1 MKKLLPTL
9 VLLVMG
15 SLAHAQSPTFAPA
28 VTYATGTSYVYS
40 LAVADLN
47 GDTKPDVV
55 TVNGGSDKVGVFLG
69 TASGSLQPVVTYAT
83 GLNSGPSDVQIVD
96 VNRDGIVDLLT
107 ANSSTSTLGVLLGNG
122 NGTFQAVTTYPSQ
135 VSSNPVGLAVADLNG
150 DGNPD
155 VALLNW
161 LNPFASVLLGN
172 GNGTF
177 QAAVHYS
184 IPTGGRRGDASDI
197 AIGDVNGD
205 GLPDLLTTHFHTS
218 TLGVLLGNGNGTFQ
232 AATVLI
238 GASSLPSAVVLA
250 DVNGDSRL
258 DVLLA
263 NSGNATVGVGL
274 APSTGALSAITTYPA
289 ATGSSPQG
297 LAVADIT
304 NDGRPDLL
312 VTTNA
317 TGSAFAL
324 VAGNGNG
331 TFQAPISY
339 PAAPVAGYS
348 RSIAVADLN
357 GDGKSDVLVTNTVTN
372 TLSVFLNTTV
382 LATRNTL
389 AATVNLW
396 PNPAGKG
403 ATTLSLAGLPPA
415 VKRVQVAVLDA
426 TGRMVA
432 HHLLPAAQG
441 TAQANLPTNGLAAG
455 LYLVLLSTVDAQ
467 GIVFGTLPVQR
478 LSLQ

>member
-1 MKKLLPTL
+1 
-9 VLLVMG
+9 
-15 SLAHAQSPTFAPA
+15 
-28 VTYATGTSYVYS
+28 
-40 LAVADLN
+40 
-47 GDTKPDVV
+47 
-55 TVNGGSDKVGVFLG
+55 
-69 TASGSLQPVVTYAT
+69 
-83 GLNSGPSDVQIVD
+83 VQIAD
-96 VNRDGIVDLLT
+96 VNRDGILDLLT

-122 NGTFQAVTTYPSQ
+122 NGTFQAATTYPGQ
-135 VSSNPVGLAVADLNG
+135 VSGMPLGLAVADLNG

-155 VALLNW
+155 VALLNGFST
-161 LNPFASVLLGN
+161 FASVLLGN

-177 QAAVHYS
+177 QAAVHYY
-184 IPTGGRRGDASDI
+184 IPTGGRMGDASDI

-205 GLPDLLTTHFHTS
+205 GLPDLLTTHFNTS

-238 GASSLPSAVVLA
+238 AGALARPSAVVLA

-263 NSGNATVGVGL
+263 NYGNATVGVGL
-274 APSTGALSAITTYPA
+274 APGTGAISAITTYPA
-289 ATGSSPQG
+289 ATGSSPRG

-304 NDGRPDLL
+304 NDGHADLL
-312 VTTNA
+312 VTTDA
-317 TGSAFAL
+317 TTSAFAL

-339 PAAPVAGYS
+339 PAATGAGYS

-357 GDGKSDVLVTNTVTN
+357 GDGKSDVLVTNSVTN
-372 TLSVFLNTTV
+372 TLSVFINTTV

-389 AATVNLW
+389 AATVSLW

-403 ATTLSLAGLPPA
+403 ATALSLAGLPPA

-432 HHLLPAAQG
+432 HHLFPVAQG
-441 TAQANLPTNGLAAG
+441 TAQANLPTNELAAG
-455 LYLVLLSTVDAQ
+455 LYLVRLSAIDAQ